1 MNDLETRLTDALEAA
16 AGTVPD
22 EAASAFQTPVRR
34 RGLPARAWMVVAA
47 AAVAAAVVVPLLVR
61 QSAIGPT
68 TTTCPAGAIA
78 SPPKASPSG
87 GVPAG
92 DPPRVPYLVDPRNGE
107 PKYLQ
112 DGDVR
117 VPLRIGQSFVSY
129 GRVACGWVGVL
140 GGGGD
145 QVGHLLPDGT
155 FQSYGESRGD
165 GIALSP
171 EGDRVAF
178 ITGSGSDTRMVVVS
192 VADDRQVASVPADAQ
207 AALTGWNP
215 DGVWYWDHGVKLWK
229 PGADPITI
237 DTNGGILAVWR
248 TTNRMLFSDLSPRPF
263 PCVSVVTLAAGN
275 KLDEVMQ
282 ERCGMLLRA
291 TLSPD
296 GSILVTSDSRGKQ
309 NLLTT
314 YDVQTGKSTTHTV
327 PAGVT
332 TRHKA
337 VWEDAE
343 HILIARTSTNSVETP
358 AMRCNVLTGT
368 CETLDTPDFAIDP
381 GYR

>member
-1 MNDLETRLTDALEAA
+1 
-16 AGTVPD
+16 
-22 EAASAFQTPVRR
+22 
-34 RGLPARAWMVVAA
+34 
-47 AAVAAAVVVPLLVR
+47 
-61 QSAIGPT
+61 
-68 TTTCPAGAIA
+68 
-78 SPPKASPSG
+78 
-87 GVPAG
+87 
-92 DPPRVPYLVDPRNGE
+92 
-107 PKYLQ
+107 LQ

-117 VPLRIGQSFVSY
+117 VPLRIGQSFVSF

-140 GGGGD
+140 EGGGD

-165 GIALSP
+165 GVALSP

-178 ITGSGSDTRMVVVS
+178 ITGSGPDTRMVVVM
-192 VADDRQVASVPADAQ
+192 VADDRQVASVPTDAQ

-237 DTNGGILAVWR
+237 DTKGGILAVSR
-248 TTNRMLFSDLSPRPF
+248 TTNRMLFSDLGLSPF

-275 KLDEVMQ
+275 KLDEVMR

-296 GSILVTSDSRGKQ
+296 GSMLVTTDSRGKQ
-309 NLLTT
+309 SLLTT
-314 YDVQTGKSTTHTV
+314 YDLQTAKSTSHKV
-327 PAGVT
+327 PAGVVAHQKT
-332 TRHKA
+332 
-337 VWEDAE
+337 VWEDAS
-343 HILIARTSTNSVETP
+343 HILIARTYTDDVETP
-358 AMRCNVLTGT
+358 AMRCNVLTGI
-368 CETLDTPDFAIDP
+368 CETLDSPDLTIDF